1 MTSSFLTHR
10 SSRRYRQKSGGRDA
24 TKRNTK
30 KYKADPHG
38 LLMVI
43 TGYQWLI
50 NIKMI
55 MATRAAHDFLHLSN
69 TKLTMTPG
77 TTHNGRSAK
86 QGALRA
92 G

>member
-1 MTSSFLTHR
+1 
-10 SSRRYRQKSGGRDA
+10 
-24 TKRNTK
+24 
-30 KYKADPHG
+30 
-38 LLMVI
+38 
-43 TGYQWLI
+43 
-50 NIKMI
+50 